1 MNFFF
6 FRTDPVINPRLTESM
21 YSVEGLKFLHQDSHV
36 VMLPK
41 GLPSVG
47 HNVNIKY
54 FIRKCLKKKKRSLMQ
69 LNSTYLINIGWL
81 VSPKIFVYNIEDDFL
96 TFII

>member
-1 MNFFF
+1 
-6 FRTDPVINPRLTESM
+6 M

-47 HNVNIKY
+47 HNVSIES
-54 FIRKCLKKKKRSLMQ
+54 F
-69 LNSTYLINIGWL
+69 LNYINKFAM
-81 VSPKIFVYNIEDDFL
+81 KICHVP
-96 TFII
+96 

>member
-1 MNFFF
+1 
-6 FRTDPVINPRLTESM
+6 M

-47 HNVNIKY
+47 HNVSIDY
-54 FIRKCLKKKKRSLMQ
+54 F
-69 LNSTYLINIGWL
+69 LI
-81 VSPKIFVYNIEDDFL
+81 FL
-96 TFII
+96 FI

>member
-1 MNFFF
+1 
-6 FRTDPVINPRLTESM
+6 M

-47 HNVNIKY
+47 HNVSHDY
-54 FIRKCLKKKKRSLMQ
+54 FQ
-69 LNSTYLINIGWL
+69 
-81 VSPKIFVYNIEDDFL
+81 IFVLI
-96 TFII
+96 